1 MDDTRSVGTEALVE
15 AILER
20 WRADPRRGV
29 SAIYR
34 CYAPRLL
41 DLVTAR
47 LRGVVRRNVD
57 PGDVLHAVFER
68 LLVTAPPAAIGN
80 EAQLLA
86 YLATAIENELRSQ
99 HRRHTR
105 QCRDHEREERDAPRL
120 DRLRGPRGASPT
132 PSEVAVGRETHDRF
146 LAALARLPT
155 AQRNAWLEAT
165 LRDCTSAEG
174 ATRLGMPSA
183 AAFRQNLAR
192 AVARLTL
199 AVEGDPAPR
208 R

>member
-1 MDDTRSVGTEALVE
+1 MDDNRRGSEEALVD
-15 AILER
+15 AILAR

-34 CYAPRLL
+34 RYGPRLL
-41 DLVTAR
+41 EVVAAR
-47 LRGVVRRNVD
+47 LRGVVRRNVE

-68 LLVTAPPAAIGN
+68 LLATAPPAAIRD
-80 EAQLLA
+80 EPQLLA

-105 QCRDHEREERDAPRL
+105 QCRDHQREEREATRFDLVRA
-120 DRLRGPRGASPT
+120 PRGASPT
-132 PSEVAVGRETHDRF
+132 PSEVAVGHETHERF
-146 LAALARLPT
+146 LAALSRLPT
-155 AQRNAWLEAT
+155 AQRDAWLEAT

-174 ATRLGMPSA
+174 AIRLGMPSA

-199 AVEGDPAPR
+199 EVEGSPAPR
-208 R
+208 E